1 MELNKTDL
9 SKLLC
14 NYVFADYECRTTQKG
29 TKKYLDHI
37 ANIINKNVEC
47 LFDIDGEETLDKN
60 INEYFPF
67 LSLFP
72 KDYNIDDNLI
82 DKTILLCSEVNAY
95 IKEKQFTPK
104 EGRIFY
110 DIKKQII
117 LNLHIFSDRII
128 DEWSE
133 RRETDGEIFVSY
145 KIRLSNGNTVTFHQ
159 PFRNVS
165 DILYKR
171 AAKKNAILENRR
183 EYHHETDYTFSLIED
198 EKKEMHKKM
207 NILSI
212 LNLVTKRYFMK
223 QVQEKKPKTI

>member
-1 MELNKTDL
+1 MEMNKTDL

-67 LSLFP
+67 LSLSP

-95 IKEKQFTPK
+95 IKEKRFTPK
-104 EGRIFY
+104 ESRIFY
-110 DIKKQII
+110 DIKKQFI
-117 LNLHIFSDRII
+117 LNLRMFSDRII
-128 DEWSE
+128 EEWSE
-133 RRETDGEIFVSY
+133 ERDDKEIFVSY
-145 KIRLSNGNTVTFHQ
+145 KIRLSNGDTVTFHQ

-171 AAKKNAILENRR
+171 SAKKKEILNNKR
-183 EYHHETDYTFSLIED
+183 EYHHETDYQFTLTEE
-198 EKKEMHKKM
+198 EKKEMYKKSC
-207 NILSI
+207 IFSI
-212 LNLVTKRYFMK
+212 LNLVIKRYFIK
-223 QVQEKKPKTI
+223 ESKEN